1 MKILAIKFAQFGDI
15 VQSLG
20 AFQDIS
26 NHYNVKIDI
35 LTSKPYRAIFENL
48 PFVNKIY
55 VSDRRKKDLIKLHT
69 VLPTT
74 SYNYVF
80 DLPGSRIETY
90 NTWLR
95 NKLYQF
101 YIFRQSKFITLL
113 NTIPRKE
120 INEHYESYS
129 HLDWN
134 AMVLKRMGIEIKQ
147 TYHSPIKYAQDN
159 SFNPPS
165 IQNPYIFIA
174 PFCSKPKT
182 ADHKRWPNFKA
193 LMQLFKKDFPS
204 LNLVTVPGPGE
215 VELADQLPAIKI
227 LDNNGKA
234 TSIPQLIKVINQAC
248 YVIALDTGAAHVAC
262 QLGKPGRVIG
272 GKTMEPQPLGLE
284 SNAFKIIH
292 FTKKDLKDVTADE
305 FYTLIKSD
313 LEKHVEALA

>member
-48 PFVNKIY
+48 PFVDKIY

-69 VLPTT
+69 VLPTK

-95 NKLYQF
+95 NKLYEF
-101 YIFRQSKFITLL
+101 YIFRKSKFITLL
-113 NTIPRKE
+113 NTIPKKE
-120 INEHYESYS
+120 IKKHIKSYS

-134 AMVLKRMGIEIKQ
+134 AMILKRMGIEIKQ
-147 TYHSPIKYAQDN
+147 TYHSPITYAQDN
-159 SFNPPS
+159 SFNPPA
-165 IQNPYIFIA
+165 IQKPYIFIA
-174 PFCSKPKT
+174 PFCSKPKS
-182 ADHKRWPNFKA
+182 ADYKRWPNFKA
-193 LMQLFKKDFPS
+193 LMELLQKDFPS

-215 VELADQLPAIKI
+215 LELADQLPATKI
-227 LDNNGKA
+227 LDKNGKA
-234 TSIPQLIKVINQAC
+234 TSIPQLIKIINQAC
-248 YVIALDTGAAHVAC
+248 YVISLDTGAAHVAYH
-262 QLGKPGRVIG
+262 LGKPGRVIG
-272 GKTMEPQPLGLE
+272 GKGMEPQALGLT
-284 SNAFKIIH
+284 NDDFKIIH
-292 FTKKDLKDVTADE
+292 FSKKDLKDVTADE
-305 FYTLIKSD
+305 FYAFIKSD